1 MGGRSVSTLQFISA
15 GAGSGKTYT
24 LTKILG
30 DELQK
35 GSVQPGGVIATTFTV
50 KAATELRERVRQHL
64 LGNGLFDLA
73 NAMGQARIGTVNG
86 VCGELLERFA
96 FENGLAPT
104 LQVVDEDQ
112 AKVLMQKTVDDVL
125 SGETVDELIGLSW
138 RLGIEDWRAD
148 LRKLVMEVRANRI
161 DPSTLPAM
169 AIRNAESLL
178 EKFGK
183 PYAEDLSAQLMAGI
197 ETVLED
203 LKPFLAMEKV
213 TNKTKK
219 YYQDVLNFRRA
230 LRNSRAPWSEWI
242 KFSKNDP
249 GKKAMTPAIEEAA
262 KLAGM
267 CTVHP
272 MLHADI
278 RSYLR
283 TLFETCASI
292 IENYQTR
299 KKELGVVDF
308 TDQEALFLEMLD
320 NPDVAA
326 VLSDELDLLLVDE
339 FQDTSPMQLALFLKL
354 STFAKQ
360 CYFVGDIKQAIYGF
374 RGSSPELMQRLFAAF
389 PEIGGDVRIL
399 DKSWRSRPP
408 LVHLVNA
415 VFKHAFEESLQ
426 ESEVVL
432 TPQRK
437 EVTNSPAFANWILE
451 GANVGERF
459 EALAGGVR
467 ALVDS
472 AMSVP
477 DSGSAVRPVRYGDI
491 AILTRTNDGV
501 DAVSGSLR
509 GAGIPVATASAGL
522 LKTPEA
528 ALARACLR
536 RVSDKSDT
544 LATAEIIS
552 LAECAE
558 PEEWLTNRLHYLQQK
573 QEPKVWLEAGPGA
586 HRLLV
591 RIAAL
596 RDRLEVLTPH
606 EMLRLLVTECE
617 LPALVMQW
625 CGNAE
630 MARLRLA
637 NLEAL
642 INLAEQY
649 QLTCRSLRE
658 TVTIAGFLA
667 WLDEVEEAETDAL
680 ATPALDAVTVMT
692 CHKAK
697 GLEWP
702 VVILAELEKTI
713 RSGVWSIST
722 FSEGDFRADNPLAGR
737 CIHYWPWPFGK
748 QSTGIDVL
756 ETIES
761 SDEYKKSLSAAI
773 EEGKRLL
780 YVAMTRPR
788 DMLILAHNPKGRSAN
803 SWLRTL
809 GADWLVPGEKPET
822 QLVLPDGTS
831 IPSVAC
837 LLVAEEPA
845 QQEDGHKTLFWF
857 QSVKDRS
864 EYPPLFVSPSGVE
877 GRETLIIC
885 QENIGSPMHVN
896 PGQLDWNVAGD
907 ALHACLAASFTDVSA
922 PLEQEEIQ
930 EILAGFDVGEALSAS
945 EVKAQTA
952 ALHDW
957 VRSRWPQGI
966 VRAEVPVSCGKGDGQ
981 ILQGWIDL
989 LVETP
994 AGFVIIDHKSSMGS
1008 AGRLQEIAEAYS
1020 GQLDAYASAVK
1031 VATGKGVA
1039 EKWLFLPVL
1048 AMVICV
1054 G

>member
-1 MGGRSVSTLQFISA
+1 MGGRTVSTLQFISA

-64 LGNGLFDLA
+64 LGSGLFDLA

-125 SGETVDELIGLSW
+125 SGETVDEMIGLSW

-178 EKFGK
+178 EKFAK
-183 PYAEDLSAQLMAGI
+183 PYAEDLSAQLMAAI
-197 ETVLED
+197 ETALND
-203 LKPFLAMEKV
+203 LKPYLAMKKVAKV
-213 TNKTKK
+213 TKT

-242 KFSKNDP
+242 KFSKSDP
-249 GKKAMTPAIEEAA
+249 GKKATTPATEEAA

-278 RSYLR
+278 LSYLK
-283 TLFETCASI
+283 TLFDTCASVI
-292 IENYQTR
+292 QNYQAR

-354 STFAKQ
+354 STIAKQ

-374 RGSSPELMQRLFAAF
+374 RGSSPELMQRLLAVF

-408 LVHLVNA
+408 LVQLVNN
-415 VFKHAFEESLQ
+415 VFKDAFAESLQ
-426 ESEVVL
+426 EAEVVL

-437 EVTNSPAFANWILE
+437 EVTDSPAFANWVLE
-451 GANVGERF
+451 GANEGERF
-459 EALAGGVR
+459 EAMAGGVR
-467 ALVDS
+467 ALVES

-477 DSGSAVRPVRYGDI
+477 DSGSAVRSVRYGDI

-501 DAVSGSLR
+501 DDVARSLR

-522 LKTPEA
+522 LNTPEA
-528 ALARACLR
+528 ALALACLR
-536 RVSDKSDT
+536 RVGDKSDT

-552 LAECAE
+552 LADCAE
-558 PEEWLTNRLHYLQQK
+558 PEEWLANRLHYLQQEL
-573 QEPKVWLEAGPGA
+573 EPKAWLEDGPEA
-586 HRLLV
+586 HSLLV
-591 RIAAL
+591 RIATL
-596 RDRLEVLTPH
+596 RDRLDVLTPH
-606 EMLRLLVTECE
+606 EMLRLLVTECD

-625 CGNAE
+625 SGNAE

-637 NLEAL
+637 ILEAL

-667 WLDEVEEAETDAL
+667 WLDEAEEAETDAV

-702 VVILAELEKTI
+702 VVILAELEKNI
-713 RSGVWSIST
+713 RIGVWSIST
-722 FSEGDFRADNPLAGR
+722 FSEGDFQVDNPLAGR

-756 ETIES
+756 ETIEAS
-761 SDEYKKSLSAAI
+761 EEYRNSLAAAV

-788 DMLILAHNPKGRSAN
+788 DMLVLAHNPKARSTN
-803 SWLRTL
+803 PWLQTL
-809 GADWLVPGEKPET
+809 GADWLIPGEKPET
-822 QLVLPDGTS
+822 PLVLLDGTT
-831 IPSVAC
+831 IPSEAR
-837 LLVAEEPA
+837 LLVAEEPVK
-845 QQEDGHKTLFWF
+845 QEDGQKTLFWF
-857 QSVKDRS
+857 QPAKDRR

-877 GRETLIIC
+877 GRETTIIC
-885 QENIGSPMHVN
+885 QENVGSPMHVK
-896 PGQLDWNVAGD
+896 PGHLDWNVAGD
-907 ALHACLAASFTDVSA
+907 ALHACLAASFTDTSA

-930 EILAGFDVGEALSAS
+930 DILAGFGVGDALSAS
-945 EVKAQTA
+945 EVKVQTA
-952 ALHDW
+952 ALHSW
-957 VRSRWPQGI
+957 VRSRWPEGR
-966 VRAEVPVSCGKGDGQ
+966 VRAEVAVTCGNGDGQ

-994 AGFVIIDHKSSMGS
+994 EGFVVIDHKSSMGS
-1008 AGRLQEIAEAYS
+1008 ASRLQEIAEAYS
-1020 GQLDAYASAVK
+1020 GQLDAYASAVEAATAKK
-1031 VATGKGVA
+1031 VL
-1039 EKWLFLPVL
+1039 EKWLFLPVIGT
-1048 AMVICV
+1048 AICV
-1054 G
+1054 A

>member
-1 MGGRSVSTLQFISA
+1 MSTLRFISA

-24 LTKILG
+24 LTNILG

-35 GSVQPGGVIATTFTV
+35 GCVQPSGVIATTFTV

-64 LGNGLFDLA
+64 LGHGLFDLA
-73 NAMGQARIGTVNG
+73 NAMGQARIGTVNS
-86 VCGELLERFA
+86 VCGEMLERFA

-104 LQVVDEDQ
+104 LQVIDEDQ
-112 AKVLMQKTVDDVL
+112 AKVMMQKTVDEVL
-125 SGETVDELIGLSW
+125 SSETVDEMIGLSW

-161 DPSTLPAM
+161 DPYTLPVM

-197 ETVLED
+197 EIVLQD
-203 LKPFLAMEKV
+203 LKPFFAKYKV
-213 TNKTKK
+213 AKNTKE
-219 YYQDVLNFRRA
+219 YYQLVLNVRRD
-230 LRNSRAPWSEWI
+230 LRNARAPWSQWI
-242 KFSKNDP
+242 KLSKTGP
-249 GKKAMTPAIEEAA
+249 EKKAMTPATEDAA

-278 RSYLR
+278 RSYLK
-283 TLFETCASI
+283 TLFDTCASVI
-292 IENYQTR
+292 QNYQTK

-320 NPDVAA
+320 NPEVAA
-326 VLSDELDLLLVDE
+326 VMSDELDLLLVDE

-354 STFAKQ
+354 SKLAKQ

-374 RGSSPELMQRLFAAF
+374 RGSSPELMQQLLAVF

-415 VFKHAFEESLQ
+415 VFKHVFAETLAEA
-426 ESEVVL
+426 EVVL
-432 TPQRK
+432 APQRK
-437 EVTNSPAFANWILE
+437 EVADSPAFANWVLE
-451 GANVGERF
+451 GANEGERF
-459 EALAGGVR
+459 EALACGVR
-467 ALVDS
+467 ELVAS

-477 DSGSAVRPVRYGDI
+477 DSGSVVRPVRYGDI
-491 AILTRTNDGV
+491 AILTRTNDVV
-501 DAVSGSLR
+501 DAVARSLR

-522 LKTPEA
+522 LKTPET
-528 ALARACLR
+528 ALALACLR
-536 RVSDKSDT
+536 RVNDKSDS

-558 PEEWLTNRLHYLQQK
+558 PEECLTNRLQYLQQD
-573 QEPKVWLEAGPGA
+573 QESKAWLETGPKA
-586 HRLLV
+586 HHLLV

-606 EMLRLLVTECE
+606 EMLRLLVTECD

-658 TVTIAGFLA
+658 TVTIAGFLS
-667 WLDEVEEAETDAL
+667 WLDEVAEAETDAL

-702 VVILAELEKTI
+702 VVILAELEKNI

-722 FSEGDFRADNPLAGR
+722 FSEGDFQAENPLAGR
-737 CIHYWPWPFGK
+737 SIHYWPWPFGK
-748 QSTGIDVL
+748 QSTGIDAM
-756 ETIES
+756 ETIEA
-761 SDEYKKSLSAAI
+761 SDEYQNSLAAAV

-780 YVAMTRPR
+780 YVGMTRPR
-788 DMLILAHNPKGRSAN
+788 DMLIMAHNPKSRSTN
-803 SWLRTL
+803 PWVRTL
-809 GADWLVPGEKPET
+809 GADWMIPGDKSET
-822 QLVLPDGTS
+822 PLVLPDGAS
-831 IPSVAC
+831 IPSEVRV
-837 LLVAEEPA
+837 LVSEKEPA
-845 QQEDGHKTLFWF
+845 PQGTVQKNLFWF
-857 QSVKDRS
+857 ATAGERS
-864 EYPPLFVSPSGVE
+864 EHPSLFVSPSGIE
-877 GRETLIIC
+877 GRETSIVC
-885 QENIGSPMHVN
+885 QESVGSAMHVK
-896 PGQLDWNVAGD
+896 PDQFDWNVAGD
-907 ALHACLAASFTDVSA
+907 AFHACLAASFTDAST
-922 PLEQEEIQ
+922 LLGEEEIQ
-930 EILAGFDVGEALSAS
+930 DILAGFGVGEALSAS
-945 EVKAQTA
+945 EIKAQTA
-952 ALHDW
+952 ALHAW
-957 VRSRWPQGI
+957 VISRWPQGR
-966 VRAEVPVSCGKGDGQ
+966 VRAEVPVSCGNGDGQ

-989 LVETP
+989 LVEIP
-994 AGFVIIDHKSSMGS
+994 DGFVVIDHKSSMGS
-1008 AGRLQEIAEAYS
+1008 ASRLQEIAEAYS
-1020 GQLDAYASAVK
+1020 GQLDAYASAVEA
-1031 VATGKGVA
+1031 ATGKKVL
-1039 EKWLFLPVL
+1039 EKWLFLPVIGT
-1048 AMVICV
+1048 AICV
-1054 G
+1054 A

>member
-1 MGGRSVSTLQFISA
+1 MGGRTVSTLRFISA

-24 LTKILG
+24 LTNILG

-35 GSVQPGGVIATTFTV
+35 GSVQPSGVIATTFTV

-64 LGNGLFDLA
+64 LGHGLFDLA

-86 VCGELLERFA
+86 VCGALLERFA

-104 LQVVDEDQ
+104 LQVIDEDQ
-112 AKVLMQKTVDDVL
+112 TKVLMQKTVDEVL
-125 SGETVDELIGLSW
+125 SSETVDEMIGLSW
-138 RLGIEDWRAD
+138 RLGVEDWRAD

-183 PYAEDLSAQLMAGI
+183 PYGENLSAQLMDRI
-197 ETVLED
+197 EIVLEE
-203 LKPFLAMEKV
+203 LKPFLAAEKV
-213 TNKTKK
+213 AKNIKT
-219 YYQDVLNFRRA
+219 YYEDVLNFRRD
-230 LRNSRAPWSEWI
+230 LRNARAPWSQWI
-242 KFSKNDP
+242 KFSKNNP
-249 GKKAMTPAIEEAA
+249 GKKATTQATEEAA
-262 KLAGM
+262 ELAGM

-278 RSYLR
+278 RIYLK
-283 TLFETCASI
+283 TLFATCASI
-292 IENYQTR
+292 IQNYQAR

-320 NPDVAA
+320 NPEVAA

-354 STFAKQ
+354 SKFAKQ

-374 RGSSPELMQRLFAAF
+374 RGSSPELMQRLLAVF

-408 LVHLVNA
+408 LVQLVNA
-415 VFKHAFEESLQ
+415 VFKHAFAETLTDA
-426 ESEVVL
+426 EVVL
-432 TPQRK
+432 APQRK
-437 EVTNSPAFANWILE
+437 EVVDSPAFANWVLG
-451 GANVGERF
+451 GANASERF
-459 EALAGGVR
+459 EALACGVR
-467 ALVDS
+467 QLVVS
-472 AMSVP
+472 AMNVP
-477 DSGSAVRPVRYGDI
+477 DSASAVRPVRFGDI
-491 AILTRTNDGV
+491 AILTRTNEGV
-501 DAVSGSLR
+501 DAVARSLR

-528 ALARACLR
+528 ALALACLR
-536 RVSDKSDT
+536 RVNDKSDT

-558 PEEWLTNRLHYLQQK
+558 PEEWLTNRLQYIRQD
-573 QEPKVWLEAGPGA
+573 QEPKAWLEAGPEA
-586 HRLLV
+586 HHLLV

-606 EMLRLLVTECE
+606 EMLRLLVTECD
-617 LPALVMQW
+617 LPALIMQW

-658 TVTIAGFLA
+658 TVTIAGFLS
-667 WLDEVEEAETDAL
+667 WLDEVAEAETDAL

-702 VVILAELEKTI
+702 VVILAELEKNI

-722 FSEGDFRADNPLAGR
+722 FSEGDFKAENPLAGR
-737 CIHYWPWPFGK
+737 SIHYWPWPFGK
-748 QSTGIDVL
+748 QSTGIDAM
-756 ETIES
+756 ETIEA
-761 SDEYKKSLSAAI
+761 SDEYKKSLAAAV

-788 DMLILAHNPKGRSAN
+788 DMLILAHNPKTRPTN
-803 SWLRTL
+803 PWLRAL
-809 GADWLVPGEKPET
+809 GADWMIPGNELET
-822 QLVLPDGTS
+822 PLVLPDGES
-831 IPSVAC
+831 IPSEV
-837 LLVAEEPA
+837 LVLTAEESAP
-845 QQEDGHKTLFWF
+845 QEAVQKTLFWF
-857 QSVKDRS
+857 KDAKERS
-864 EYPPLFVSPSGVE
+864 EYPSLFVSPSGIE
-877 GRETLIIC
+877 GRDAAIVC
-885 QENIGSPMHVN
+885 QENVGSPMHVK

-907 ALHACLAASFTDVSA
+907 AMHACLAASFTDASS
-922 PLEQEEIQ
+922 PLGEEEIQ
-930 EILAGFDVGEALSAS
+930 EILAGFGVGEALSAS
-945 EVKAQTA
+945 EIKAQTA
-952 ALHDW
+952 ALHAW

-966 VRAEVPVSCGKGDGQ
+966 VRAEVPVSCGNGEGQ
-981 ILQGWIDL
+981 ILRGEIDL

-994 AGFVIIDHKSSMGS
+994 EGYVIIDHKSSMGS
-1008 AGRLQEIAEAYS
+1008 ASRLQEFAEAYS

-1031 VATGKGVA
+1031 IATGKGVA

>member
-1 MGGRSVSTLQFISA
+1 MSTLRFISA

-24 LTKILG
+24 LTNILG

-35 GSVQPGGVIATTFTV
+35 GSVQPSGVIATTFTV

-64 LGNGLFDLA
+64 LGHGLFDLA

-86 VCGELLERFA
+86 VCGALLERFA

-104 LQVVDEDQ
+104 LQVIDEDQ
-112 AKVLMQKTVDDVL
+112 AKVLMQKTVDVVL
-125 SGETVDELIGLSW
+125 SSETVDEMIGLSW
-138 RLGIEDWRAD
+138 RLGVEDWRAD

-183 PYAEDLSAQLMAGI
+183 PYAEDLSAQLMAVI
-197 ETVLED
+197 EIVLQD
-203 LKPFLAMEKV
+203 LKPLLAKDKV
-213 TNKTKK
+213 AKNTKE
-219 YYQDVLNFRRA
+219 YYQLILNFRRD
-230 LRNSRAPWSEWI
+230 LRNARAPWSQWI
-242 KFSKNDP
+242 KFSKSGP
-249 GKKAMTPAIEEAA
+249 GKKAMTQATEDAA

-272 MLHADI
+272 MLHTDI
-278 RSYLR
+278 RSYLKI
-283 TLFETCASI
+283 LFATCASI
-292 IENYQTR
+292 IQNYQAR

-308 TDQEALFLEMLD
+308 TDQEALFLEMLG
-320 NPDVAA
+320 NPEVAA

-354 STFAKQ
+354 SKFAKQ

-374 RGSSPELMQRLFAAF
+374 RGSSPELMQRLLAVF

-415 VFKHAFEESLQ
+415 VFKHAFAESLQ
-426 ESEVVL
+426 EAEVVL
-432 TPQRK
+432 SPQRK
-437 EVTNSPAFANWILE
+437 EVVDSPAFANWVLE
-451 GANVGERF
+451 GANAGERF
-459 EALAGGVR
+459 EALACGVR
-467 ALVDS
+467 ELVAS
-472 AMSVP
+472 AMNVP
-477 DSGSAVRPVRYGDI
+477 DSASAVRPVRYGDI
-491 AILTRTNDGV
+491 AILTRTNEGV
-501 DAVSGSLR
+501 DEVARSLR

-522 LKTPEA
+522 LKTREA
-528 ALARACLR
+528 ALALACLR
-536 RVSDKSDT
+536 RVNDKSDT

-558 PEEWLTNRLHYLQQK
+558 PEEWLTNRLQYIRQD
-573 QEPKVWLEAGPGA
+573 QEPKAWLEAGPEA

-606 EMLRLLVTECE
+606 EMLRLLVTECD

-658 TVTIAGFLA
+658 TATIAGFLS
-667 WLDEVEEAETDAL
+667 WLDEVAEAETDAL

-702 VVILAELEKTI
+702 VVILAELEKNI

-722 FSEGDFRADNPLAGR
+722 FSEGDFQADNPLAGR
-737 CIHYWPWPFGK
+737 SIHYWPWPFGK
-748 QSTGIDVL
+748 QSTGIDAM
-756 ETIES
+756 ETIEA
-761 SDEYKKSLSAAI
+761 SDEYKKSLAAAV

-780 YVAMTRPR
+780 YVGMTRPR
-788 DMLILAHNPKGRSAN
+788 DMLVLAHNPKARSTKP
-803 SWLRTL
+803 WLQTL
-809 GADWLVPGEKPET
+809 GADWMLPGDKSET
-822 QLVLPDGTS
+822 PLALPDGAS
-831 IPSVAC
+831 IPSEARV
-837 LLVAEEPA
+837 LTAEESAP
-845 QQEDGHKTLFWF
+845 QEAVQKTLFWF
-857 QSVKDRS
+857 KAAKERS
-864 EYPPLFVSPSGVE
+864 EYPSLFVSPSGAD
-877 GRETLIIC
+877 GRDAVIVC
-885 QENIGSPMHVN
+885 QENVGSPMHVK
-896 PGQLDWNVAGD
+896 PGKLDWNVAGD
-907 ALHACLAASFTDVSA
+907 AFHACLAVSFTDAST
-922 PLEQEEIQ
+922 PLGEEEIQ
-930 EILAGFDVGEALSAS
+930 EILAGFGVGEALSAS

-952 ALHDW
+952 ALHAW
-957 VRSRWPQGI
+957 VRSRWPQGR
-966 VRAEVPVSCGKGDGQ
+966 VRAEVPVSCGNGAGQ

-989 LVETP
+989 LVEIP
-994 AGFVIIDHKSSMGS
+994 DGFVVIDHKSSMGS
-1008 AGRLQEIAEAYS
+1008 ASRLQEIAEAYS
-1020 GQLDAYASAVK
+1020 GQLDAYASAVEAATAKK
-1031 VATGKGVA
+1031 VL
-1039 EKWLFLPVL
+1039 EKWLFLPVIGT
-1048 AMVICV
+1048 AICV
-1054 G
+1054 A